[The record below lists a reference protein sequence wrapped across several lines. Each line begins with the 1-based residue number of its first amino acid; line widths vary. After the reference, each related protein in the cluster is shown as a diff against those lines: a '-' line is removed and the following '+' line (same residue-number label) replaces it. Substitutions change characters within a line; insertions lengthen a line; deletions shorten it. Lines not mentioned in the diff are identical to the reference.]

1 MQEIDCILRFKIIN
15 IFNVCDYLLTL
26 FEIVYRINGNIFS
39 LLLCQIHGN
48 ITSFL
53 LFQYFITIPEIV
65 MKNFVKFLS
74 FNWYWLGYGCWL
86 ASQLS
91 GSTLIIQDSDNAFG
105 IRFETVSHRL
115 DEVLKKIFLN
125 KEVIKISYDI
135 L

>member
-26 FEIVYRINGNIFS
+26 FEIVYRMNENIYS
-39 LLLCQIHGN
+39 SLLCQIHGN

-74 FNWYWLGYGCWL
+74 FN
-86 ASQLS
+86 
-91 GSTLIIQDSDNAFG
+91 
-105 IRFETVSHRL
+105 
-115 DEVLKKIFLN
+115 
-125 KEVIKISYDI
+125 
-135 L
+135 